1 MALPKINDT
10 PKYELII
17 PSTKKKVKFRP
28 FLVKEQKIL
37 LLALE
42 TNDEE
47 SVLNA
52 IIDTIDACIID
63 DINVNE
69 LSSFD
74 VEYLFV
80 QIRSRSVGEKATL
93 GFTCTNCEE
102 VNQITVDVTKINID
116 LPVVDKNI
124 KITDDYTL
132 VMKYPS
138 YKYILDRS
146 VNYESTTESLY
157 QNVILYLDKLKTE
170 DELINFADEPKEEIK
185 AFIDN
190 LTPDQFEPIIKFIN
204 NMPKLYHEVKYSC
217 EHCDKEN
224 KAVMEGINDFF

>member
-42 TNDEE
+42 TKDDKNIL
-47 SVLNA
+47 SS
-52 IIDTIDACIID
+52 IIDTIEACIID

-80 QIRSRSVGEKATL
+80 QIRSSSVGEKAQL
-93 GFTCTNCEE
+93 GFACTQCEE
-102 VNQITVDVTKINID
+102 TNQVTVDVSKINID
-116 LPVVDKNI
+116 MPKVEKNI

-138 YKYILDRS
+138 YKHILNEKIDH
-146 VNYESTTESLY
+146 ESTTEALY
-157 QNVILYLDKLKTE
+157 QNVILYLDKLKSE
-170 DELINFADEPKEEIK
+170 EELINFADEPKEEIK

-190 LTPDQFEPIIKFIN
+190 LTPEQFEPIFEFVN

-217 EHCDKEN
+217 EHCGKEN
-224 KAVMEGINDFF
+224 RAVMEGINDFF